1 MTPDVIPT
9 YIFAILKVLSLVGLT
24 IYTIFA
30 AVLVRQEQ
38 LMAHV
43 LEESFE
49 SILRIIVIAHAVASI
64 GLLILTAIIL

>member
-1 MTPDVIPT
+1 MIPVIPT
-9 YIFAILKVLSLVGLT
+9 YVLLIVKVLGIVGILL
-24 IYTIFA
+24 YTGFA

-49 SILRIIVIAHAVASI
+49 PVLRILVLAHLVAAI
-64 GLLILTAIIL
+64 GLLFLAFILL